1 MGETLPRLNFN
12 ILPADVEVGV
22 AEQRMLFIGQKSDE
36 GTAEEKKLIQ
46 NIGNDNSWDTLFGA
60 KSVLANMIRRARKL
74 CTDCGYQVAIDAIA
88 LADNAN
94 GGASKASSTVTF
106 TGTATATG
114 SIYIVVGSEYQHK
127 YKLDGVKD
135 ITASQLATMLKG
147 KIDADKKAPFTA
159 SVNDAVVTITAENK
173 GTLYNNTTI
182 YTEGTLSGVTTT
194 ITKFDGGAMDVEVD
208 DELLA
213 LIENLRYQAIVS
225 PIEYGIQD
233 IKTELDARFNT
244 NNKVMDGVLFVDKT
258 DTLANHR
265 TALAVLNSQNVH
277 YQCDKLVD
285 TDDYKGSSIPEFSY
299 IKATYNATIRALRVS
314 DNAQLSTIIIG
325 QYPSDLMGGAHNNSL
340 PFFNSKCAYLNAIK
354 PQHHWKSDEITE
366 LNDNGGCV
374 WNNNASDN
382 GLVMGE
388 QLTTYKTDSAGN
400 EDITWKYLN
409 YRDTESAV
417 REYRFVNFKKDFA
430 QSRMNDDTEKV
441 VRNAFIKYYRALSS
455 DNYRLLRGGKEAL
468 NFYKENLKISL
479 DFAKGQVTVYCLD
492 PIVTQLR
499 ECIGYFKVT
508 FSLETGEAVA

>member
-22 AEQRMLFIGQKSDE
+22 AEQRMLFIGQKTE
-36 GTAEEKKLIQ
+36 NGTAEASKLIQ
-46 NIGNDNSWDTLFGA
+46 NIGNDNSWDTLFG
-60 KSVLANMIRRARKL
+60 KTSVLANMIRKARKL
-74 CTDCGYQVAIDAIA
+74 CTDCGYQVTIDAIA
-88 LADNAN
+88 LEDKNE
-94 GGASKASSTVTF
+94 GGEEKASATVEF
-106 TGTATATG
+106 DGTATATG
-114 SIYIVVGSEYQHK
+114 SIYVVVGSEYDHK

-135 ITASQLATMLKG
+135 TTATQLATILKN
-147 KIDADKKAPFTA
+147 KIDADDKAPFTA
-159 SVNDAVVTITAENK
+159 SIQDAKVTITAENK
-173 GTLYNNTTI
+173 GTLYNNTAI
-182 YTEGTLSGVTTT
+182 YTEGVLSGITAT
-194 ITKFDGGAMDVEVD
+194 ITKFDGGAGDVEVD

-213 LIENLRYQAIVS
+213 QIENLRYQAIVS

-244 NNKVMDGVLFVDKT
+244 NNKVMDGVLFVNKT

-265 TALAVLNSQNVH
+265 TALSALNSQNVH

-285 TDDYKGSSIPEFSY
+285 ADNYKGSSIPEFSY
-299 IKATYNATIRALRVS
+299 IKATLNATMRALRIS
-314 DNAQLSTIIIG
+314 ENAQLSTVVIG
-325 QYPSDLMGGAHNNSL
+325 QYPDDLMGGAHNNSL
-340 PFFNSKCAYLNAIK
+340 PFFNSRCAYLNAIK
-354 PQHHWKSDEITE
+354 PQYHWKSEEITE
-366 LNDNGGCV
+366 LNDNGGSV

-382 GLVMGE
+382 GIVMGE

-468 NFYKENLKISL
+468 DFYKNNLKISL

>member
-1 MGETLPRLNFN
+1 MGETLPKLNFN

-22 AEQRMLFIGQKSDE
+22 AEQRMLFIGQKTAD
-36 GTAEEKKLIQ
+36 GTAETGKLVQ
-46 NIGNDNSWDTLFGA
+46 NIGNDNSWDTLFG
-60 KSVLANMIRRARKL
+60 KTSVLANMVRKARKL
-74 CTDCGYQVAIDAIA
+74 CTDCGYQVAIDAIP
-88 LADNAN
+88 LKDKNE
-94 GGASKASSTVTF
+94 GGEEKASATVEF
-106 TGTATATG
+106 AGTATATG
-114 SIYIVVGSEYQHK
+114 SIYVVVGSEYDYK

-135 ITASQLATMLKG
+135 TTAVQLATILKN
-147 KIDADKKAPFTA
+147 KIDADDKAPFKA
-159 SVNDAVVTITAENK
+159 SIQDAKVTITAENK
-173 GTLYNNTTI
+173 GTLYNDTAI
-182 YTEGTLSGVTTT
+182 YTEGVLSGITTT
-194 ITKFDGGAMDVEVD
+194 ITKFDGGAGDVEVN

-213 LIENLRYQAIVS
+213 QIENLRYQAIVS
-225 PIEYGIQD
+225 PIEYGIQH

-244 NNKVMDGVLFVDKT
+244 NNKVMDGVLFVNKT

-265 TALAVLNSQNVH
+265 TALSALNSQSVH

-285 TDDYKGSSIPEFSY
+285 ADNYKGSSIPEFSY
-299 IKATYNATIRALRVS
+299 IKAVFNATMRALRIS
-314 DNAQLSTIIIG
+314 DNAQLSTIVIG
-325 QYPSDLMGGAHNNSL
+325 QYPEDLMGGAHNNSL
-340 PFFNSKCAYLNAIK
+340 PFFNSRCAYLNAIK
-354 PQHHWKSDEITE
+354 PQHHWKSEEITE
-366 LNDNGGCV
+366 LNDNGGSV

-382 GLVMGE
+382 GIVMGE

-441 VRNAFIKYYRALSS
+441 VRNAFIKYYKALSS
-455 DNYRLLRGGKEAL
+455 DSYRLLRGGKTPL
-468 NFYKENLKISL
+468 DFYKNNLKISL